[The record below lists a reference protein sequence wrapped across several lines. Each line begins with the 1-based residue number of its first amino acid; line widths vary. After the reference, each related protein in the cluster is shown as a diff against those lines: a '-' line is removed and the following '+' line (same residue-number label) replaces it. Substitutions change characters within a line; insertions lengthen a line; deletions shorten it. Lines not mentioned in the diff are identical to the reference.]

1 VKEREMK
8 KSNILIGFLVLFVSS
23 CTSTPEPKKTKN
35 NASIKTEFL
44 GGGLTIAY
52 DKNGEFQS
60 ITSISTSKITST
72 LPSAVEEAIKIA
84 TLKARRQIA
93 EFIGTE
99 VKSHRFTSSISNSL
113 QASQISDSDD
123 ASKIRNTIALKV
135 RENITQKS
143 NQILKGTFVKSEKH
157 DNDKNLVVV
166 TVVSGIGTVGTSE
179 QLKKLFAK

>member
-1 VKEREMK
+1 
-8 KSNILIGFLVLFVSS
+8 LV
-23 CTSTPEPKKTKN
+23 T
-35 NASIKTEFL
+35 
-44 GGGLTIAY
+44 
-52 DKNGEFQS
+52 NG
-60 ITSISTSKITST
+60 
-72 LPSAVEEAIKIA
+72 
-84 TLKARRQIA
+84 
-93 EFIGTE
+93 
-99 VKSHRFTSSISNSL
+99 FTSSISNSL